1 MSEVRDRN
9 WCLLMA
15 PLLEYPDAGYRDHAR
30 RAAEGCPAAVREQLE
45 TFVAE
50 VSGLPLA
57 SLEESFIQAFDLNPD
72 CALDIGWHLFGED
85 YARGEFLVKMKG
97 EHRKYGVDEHS
108 ELPDHLPTV
117 LRLLAIMPEEEAAQF
132 APQFLAPALIKIR
145 SHFKDAE
152 HPFVRLLD
160 ILSGCLASAGYQPA
174 AEEVVHE

>member
-1 MSEVRDRN
+1 MIEARDRN

-15 PLLEYPDAGYRDHAR
+15 PLFQYPDAGYWDHAR
-30 RAAEGCPAAVREQLE
+30 RAAAGCPSDVREQLD
-45 TFVAE
+45 TFLAE
-50 VSGLPLA
+50 VSNLPLA

-97 EHRKYGVDEHS
+97 EHRKYGVDEGS

-117 LRLLAIMPEEEAAQF
+117 LRLLATMPEKEAGQF

-145 SHFKDAE
+145 SHFKDAA

-160 ILSGCLASAGYQPA
+160 ILSACLASAGYQPA
-174 AEEVVHE
+174 TEEVVHE